1 MKRRYGLPWSGD
13 VKGAEMESEPN
24 FLGLFSREKS
34 AIALKAGECLFK
46 KGDPPQ
52 STMYVVLSGEVRIGQ
67 GNVILETVA
76 AGGIVGEMALIDGSP
91 RSATVTASTDATL
104 AAIDEKRFLFL
115 VHQTPGFALNVMRL
129 LVGRLRKT
137 TALVGV

>member
-1 MKRRYGLPWSGD
+1 
-13 VKGAEMESEPN
+13 V
-24 FLGLFSREKS
+24 
-34 AIALKAGECLFK
+34 
-46 KGDPPQ
+46 
-52 STMYVVLSGEVRIGQ
+52 YVVLSGEVRIGQ

-137 TALVGV
+137 TALVGI